1 MAAITISRQYGS
13 GADTIA
19 RRVGE
24 LVGYRYFDKQLM
36 VEAAAE
42 SGLSEHEIVD
52 FHEHSYKVRD
62 WLERLLSPGP
72 RVVAEVVKR
81 QRSWTGRELLSVE
94 RLDEDRCIALVQGLI
109 QAAYEK
115 GNVIIMGRGGQALLQ
130 DQPDVLHVRIEAPLA
145 QRVMRIQEQESLS
158 LSAAEALALER
169 DRAAAAYLKHF
180 YNIRWDDPLLYH
192 LVLNTGKWPLETAA
206 QLIADALKALL
217 ALAPG

>member
-1 MAAITISRQYGS
+1 MAAITISRQFGS

-24 LVGYRYFDKQLM
+24 LVGYRYFDKQMM

-81 QRSWTGRELLSVE
+81 QRSWTGRELLTVE
-94 RLDEDRCIALVQGLI
+94 KLDEDRCIALVQGLVR
-109 QAAYEK
+109 AAYEK
-115 GNVIIMGRGGQALLQ
+115 GNVIIVGRGGQALLQ
-130 DQPDVLHVRIEAPLA
+130 GKPGVLHVRIEAPLE
-145 QRVMRIQEQESLS
+145 QRVMRIQEQEGLS
-158 LSAAEALALER
+158 LKAAEELACQR
-169 DRAAAAYLKHF
+169 DRAAEAYLKRF
-180 YNIRWDDPLLYH
+180 YDIRWDDPLLYH
-192 LVLNTGKWPLETAA
+192 LVLNTGKWNLETAA

-217 ALAPG
+217 VQTPG